1 MRIPVALYGF
11 VKEAARHILRRP
23 VVGITA
29 VARVH
34 DGRCVLI
41 RRKDTGDWA
50 LPGGTVEWGET
61 LASCIRRELM
71 EEAGVEVIA
80 LDDLLG
86 VYSRPERDFRFHAVT
101 VVVRAKVTLPLVAPK
116 NPLEIIEVGLFEV
129 DALPSTLS
137 HQMTDMLSNGL
148 SGKVTWE

>member
-1 MRIPVALYGF
+1 V
-11 VKEAARHILRRP
+11 LRRP

-29 VARVH
+29 LARVH

-101 VVVRAKVTLPLVAPK
+101 VVVRAKVTLPLIAPK
-116 NPLEIIEVGLFEV
+116 NPLEIMEVGLFEV
-129 DALPSTLS
+129 DALPPTLS

-148 SGKVTWE
+148 TGKVTWE